1 MASMDIFNGNAFR
14 MWELT
19 RGLENIPFRPG
30 LVRSLKLFVF
40 RGIRTRQFGIESRN
54 GVLSL
59 IPFSDRGAPAAQGT
73 GDEREMRDFRT
84 RHLKKEDTI
93 WASEVAGIRA
103 FGSESELQQVQ
114 GEVAYRA
121 QKLRNEAELTF
132 EFHSLNALQGRVL
145 NTDGTTVVYD
155 WYEEFG
161 IDRPAEVNFDL
172 ANPNPAK
179 GALRKK
185 CMEVVESIEA
195 DVGGLIPGSVVV
207 EALCGSAFF
216 RDLTNHPDVI
226 DTYLHAAK
234 TAELSGRPTD
244 VFDWGGIRWRRYR
257 GGSGVGVAADKCHIY
272 PTGIDGLFE
281 QYGSPPDTYDLVN
294 TPGQEVY
301 YRTIMDRDRNEWV
314 KIELEANPMF
324 VCTRPAVLRTGK
336 RTGG

>member
-1 MASMDIFNGNAFR
+1 MASMDIFNGNAFG

-19 RGLENIPFRPG
+19 RGLEKIPYRPG
-30 LVRSLKLFVF
+30 LVRSLGLFVY

-59 IPFSDRGAPAAQGT
+59 IPFSERGAPAAQGKPD
-73 GDEREMRDFRT
+73 GREVRDFRT

-103 FGSESELQQVQ
+103 FGSETELAQVQ
-114 GEVAYRA
+114 TEVAYRA

-132 EFHSLNALQGRVL
+132 EFHSLNALQGLVL
-145 NTDGTTVVYD
+145 HTDGSTVVYD
-155 WYEEFG
+155 WYQEFG
-161 IDRPAEVNFDL
+161 LTRPDEIGFDL
-172 ANPNPAK
+172 DNATPAK
-179 GALRKK
+179 GALRKA
-185 CMEVVESIEA
+185 CMAVIESIEA
-195 DVGGLIPGSVVV
+195 DVGGLVPGTVVV

-226 DTYLHAAK
+226 ETYLYAAK
-234 TAELSGRPTD
+234 ANELAGRPTD

-257 GGSGVGVAADKCHIY
+257 SGSGVGVATDKCHLY

-281 QYGSPPDTYDLVN
+281 QYGSPPDTFDLVN

-301 YRTIMDRDRNEWV
+301 YRTITDRDRNEWV

-336 RTGG
+336 RT